1 MKIMELIE
9 LAERTHIPVSTLR
22 YFEALNLV
30 SAVVHLDG
38 QRDYDEHSL
47 HQVQWIRRAQKLGFK
62 LEEIQQLINLR
73 QHVNC
78 AKTLSPLFSQKI
90 RALDEQ
96 INGLQQQRRTL
107 FMLMQQFEHHP
118 YMLHEGDHL
127 AWFDQL

>member
-1 MKIMELIE
+1 MMELIE
-9 LAERTHIPVSTLR
+9 LAERTDTPVSTLR

-30 SAVVHLDG
+30 SAVVHMNG

-62 LEEIQQLINLR
+62 LEEIQQMSNLR
-73 QHVNC
+73 QHMGS
-78 AKTLSPLFSQKI
+78 AQKLSPLFLQKI
-90 RALDEQ
+90 RAIDEQ
-96 INGLQQQRRTL
+96 ISGLQHQRRTL
-107 FMLMQQFEHHP
+107 FMLMQQFEHRP